1 MATSTQEKQA
11 IEHITSKDFIYAL
24 SNEKPI
30 IMFCHYKAEASES
43 KKIKLVLEAIKKDL
57 PLLPVYEFIVDENEA
72 NIELAE
78 NVGITK
84 TPILLCY
91 KDGSLSRYKDNNFSK
106 SDVLKFIGNSNIYK
120 DKQVKRNEQQ
130 NLEGLM

>member
-1 MATSTQEKQA
+1 MNTVSTSDKPA
-11 IEHITSKDFIYAL
+11 IEHITSKDFIFAL

-43 KKIKLVLEAIKKDL
+43 KKIKNVLEQIKKDL
-57 PLLPVYEFIVDENEA
+57 PLLPLYEFIVDENDK

-78 NVGITK
+78 NVGISK

-106 SDVLKFIGNSNIYK
+106 NDVLKFIGNSNIYK
-120 DKQVKRNEQQ
+120 PKQKANV
-130 NLEGLM
+130 EGF

>member
-1 MATSTQEKQA
+1 MNTVSTSDKPA
-11 IEHITSKDFIYAL
+11 IEHITSKDFIFAL

-43 KKIKLVLEAIKKDL
+43 KKIKNVLEQIKKDL
-57 PLLPVYEFIVDENEA
+57 PLLPLYEFIVDENDK

-78 NVGITK
+78 NVGISK

-106 SDVLKFIGNSNIYK
+106 TDVLKFIGNSNIYK
-120 DKQVKRNEQQ
+120 PKQILKDFNV
-130 NLEGLM
+130 